1 MKSLFRRWTPGSL
14 RGRITAVYLVALVV
28 TLTGFGVVGSLL
40 FVGDLRQGDT
50 DEVTARVG
58 DLAAAVRAG
67 DLTPVEQDPYAQV
80 IDGAR
85 VTARSSAA
93 PAAPVLD
100 AAELSEARQDK
111 LVVHKNVP
119 GLGDDA
125 VLVATPLPE
134 GRVAV
139 AGASLDTVNTA
150 ARRLITGLALGLPI
164 LLALLTLGVRR
175 LLGSALRPVAGL
187 TAEAQEISTADPGR
201 RLPVPPGEDEIAS
214 LARTLNGMLDRIAAA
229 TKRERTFLDAAAHEL
244 RTPVAA
250 LRAELEL
257 GLAGGQ
263 EQAREALRGGLR
275 EADRLARLTAD
286 MLTLARARAGQL
298 PLERLPTDV
307 TDRVRATA
315 GRVAGAYPLRL
326 RVVGEELVA
335 DVDPVRLDQVVT
347 NLVAN
352 AAQAGAGQV
361 TVGVRGEPPA
371 TVVIT
376 VDDDGPGF
384 PAAML
389 PVQFPEPGSVPRHD
403 SSGTGLGLTIV
414 DMIARVHAGSVGAA
428 NTSPLGGAHV
438 EVRLPAPPDS
448 GRDLSDS
455 A

>member
-40 FVGDLRQGDT
+40 FVSDLRQGDT

-80 IDGAR
+80 IDGR
-85 VTARSSAA
+85 KVTVRSSAA
-93 PAAPVLD
+93 PDSPVLD
-100 AAELSEARQDK
+100 DAELTAARQEK

-125 VLVATPLPE
+125 VLVATPLP
-134 GRVAV
+134 GGKVAV

-164 LLALLTLGVRR
+164 LLLLLTLGVRR

-244 RTPVAA
+244 RTPVAT

-257 GLAGGQ
+257 GLAGGE
-263 EQAREALRGGLR
+263 EQAQEALRGALR

-298 PLERLPTDV
+298 PLERMPTDV
-307 TDRVRATA
+307 TDRVREIAR
-315 GRVAGAYPLRL
+315 RVAGVYPLSV
-326 RVVGEELVA
+326 RVVGEELVG

-352 AAQAGAGQV
+352 AAQAGASQV

-414 DMIARVHAGSVGAA
+414 DMIARAHSGSVLAA

-438 EVRLPAPPDS
+438 EVRL
-448 GRDLSDS
+448 
-455 A
+455 